1 MRVAADP
8 NRTRLIV
15 EKAGRRKEMLEML
28 KKILSTS
35 SARIPFTSSTG
46 EELRI
51 PKMILNRSDA
61 DWSCFFMGPKITN
74 VFRNPT
80 QVKLQIFL

>member
-1 MRVAADP
+1 MRVAAHP

-61 DWSCFFMGPKITN
+61 GWSCFFMGKTFKKFKFNSFNYLLLTIS
-74 VFRNPT
+74 
-80 QVKLQIFL
+80 

>member
-35 SARIPFTSSTG
+35 SARIPFTSSTNK
-46 EELRI
+46 ELRI
-51 PKMILNRSDA
+51 LKMIMNQSDA
-61 DWSCFFMGPKITN
+61 GWSFFLWE
-74 VFRNPT
+74 
-80 QVKLQIFL
+80 KLLKNLNSIHSIIFC